1 MTSQADRC
9 QIATLAFLNS
19 GQICLAIKRIYV
31 HESIHDEF
39 LKAMVE
45 VTKSL
50 KVGEGNEEGVF
61 LGPIQN
67 QMQYEKVKVRFQFHR
82 GGTHTLN

>member
-1 MTSQADRC
+1 M
-9 QIATLAFLNS
+9 
-19 GQICLAIKRIYV
+19 AIKRVYV
-31 HESIHDEF
+31 HEDIHDKF
-39 LKAMVE
+39 LEAMVA

-67 QMQYEKVKVRFQFHR
+67 KMQYEKVKVP
-82 GGTHTLN
+82 L